1 LSEWG
6 GLLEEYDVIRA
17 ELVEL
22 STTLPEHGTKIQVNR
37 ETTSKSTEEDLAYR
51 IDAPSQMK
59 GSMRYL
65 RHIDRLPPYVFAIVD
80 ELKMQARLAG
90 EDIIDFGMGN
100 PDNPPPQSIIDKLCE
115 AAKNP
120 RNHRYSA
127 SRGIAKLRLAIAQY
141 YQRRFGV
148 ELDYENEVVT
158 TIGVKEGF
166 SHLMWATVNPGDVV
180 MVPTP
185 ASPIHIY
192 APIFA
197 NGDVLHLPF
206 NSPYELL
213 HDMQEAFKRH
223 WPRPKV
229 LILNFPHNPT
239 TSCVDLDFFRQ
250 VVEFARAEGLLV
262 VHDFAYADLV
272 FDGYRAPS
280 LLQVPGAKEVG
291 VEFFSMSKS
300 FNMPGWRVGFA
311 VGNPALVG
319 ALRKMK
325 SYLDYG
331 IFQPLQIAS
340 IVALNELAHEAD
352 LIRDIYQQ
360 RRDVLVQGLQ
370 RLGWPVQKPQGTM
383 FVWAPIPEQYHAMG
397 SLEFAKHVLKEAKV
411 VVSPGVGFGEGGD
424 QHVRFALVENAHRTR
439 QALRGLRRLF

>member
-1 LSEWG
+1 MQKFA
-6 GLLEEYDVIRA
+6 R
-17 ELVEL
+17 
-22 STTLPEHGTKIQVNR
+22 
-37 ETTSKSTEEDLAYR
+37 
-51 IDAPSQMK
+51 
-59 GSMRYL
+59 
-65 RHIDRLPPYVFAIVD
+65 IDRLPPYVFAIVD
-80 ELKMQARLAG
+80 ELKMQARRAG

-120 RNHRYSA
+120 RNHRYST
-127 SRGIAKLRLAIAQY
+127 SRGITKLRLAIAHY

-148 ELDYENEVVT
+148 DLDHESEVVT

-166 SHLMWATVNPGDVV
+166 SHLMWATVNPGDMV

-185 ASPIHIY
+185 AYPIHSY
-192 APIFA
+192 GPIFA
-197 NGDVLHLPF
+197 NGDVLHFPF
-206 NSPYELL
+206 SSPDELL
-213 HDMQEAFKRH
+213 HDMQQAYKRH
-223 WPRPKV
+223 WPHPKV

-280 LLQVPGAKEVG
+280 LLQVPGAKDVG

-340 IVALNELAHEAD
+340 IVALNELEHEVQVICD
-352 LIRDIYQQ
+352 MYQQ
-360 RRDVLVQGLQ
+360 RRDVLVLGLQ
-370 RLGWPVQKPQGTM
+370 RLGWPVQMPRGTM
-383 FVWAPIPEQYHAMG
+383 FVWAPIPEPYRAMG
-397 SLEFAKHVLKEAKV
+397 SLEFCKHVLKEAKV
-411 VVSPGVGFGEGGD
+411 AVSPGIGFGEGGD
-424 QHVRFALVENAHRTR
+424 QHVRFALIENAHRTR

>member
-1 LSEWG
+1 MQKFA
-6 GLLEEYDVIRA
+6 R
-17 ELVEL
+17 
-22 STTLPEHGTKIQVNR
+22 
-37 ETTSKSTEEDLAYR
+37 
-51 IDAPSQMK
+51 
-59 GSMRYL
+59 
-65 RHIDRLPPYVFAIVD
+65 IDRLPPYVFAIVD
-80 ELKMQARLAG
+80 ELKMQARRAG

-120 RNHRYSA
+120 RNHRYST
-127 SRGIAKLRLAIAQY
+127 SRGITKLRLAIAHY

-148 ELDYENEVVT
+148 DLDHESEVVT

-166 SHLMWATVNPGDVV
+166 SHLMWATVNPGDMV

-185 ASPIHIY
+185 AYPIHSY
-192 APIFA
+192 GPIFA
-197 NGDVLHLPF
+197 NGDVLHFPF
-206 NSPYELL
+206 SSPDELL
-213 HDMQEAFKRH
+213 HDMQQAYKRH

-340 IVALNELAHEAD
+340 IVALNELEHEVQVICD
-352 LIRDIYQQ
+352 MYQQ
-360 RRDVLVQGLQ
+360 RRDVLVLGLQ
-370 RLGWPVQKPQGTM
+370 RLGWPVQMPRGTM
-383 FVWAPIPEQYHAMG
+383 FVWAPIPEQYRVMG
-397 SLEFAKHVLKEAKV
+397 SLEFSKHVLKEAKV
-411 VVSPGVGFGEGGD
+411 AVSPGIGFGEGGD
-424 QHVRFALVENAHRTR
+424 QYVRFALIENAHRTR

>member
-1 LSEWG
+1 MQKFA
-6 GLLEEYDVIRA
+6 R
-17 ELVEL
+17 
-22 STTLPEHGTKIQVNR
+22 
-37 ETTSKSTEEDLAYR
+37 
-51 IDAPSQMK
+51 
-59 GSMRYL
+59 
-65 RHIDRLPPYVFAIVD
+65 IDRLPPYVFAIVD
-80 ELKMQARLAG
+80 ELKMQARRAG

-120 RNHRYSA
+120 RNHRYST
-127 SRGIAKLRLAIAQY
+127 SRGITKLRLAITHY

-148 ELDYENEVVT
+148 ELDHESEVVT

-166 SHLMWATVNPGDVV
+166 SHLMWATVNPGDMV

-185 ASPIHIY
+185 AYPIHSY
-192 APIFA
+192 GPIFA
-197 NGDVLHLPF
+197 NGDVLHFPF
-206 NSPYELL
+206 SSPDELL
-213 HDMQEAFKRH
+213 HDMQQAYKRH

-250 VVEFARAEGLLV
+250 VVQFARAEGLLV

-340 IVALNELAHEAD
+340 IVALNELEHEVQVICD
-352 LIRDIYQQ
+352 MYQQ
-360 RRDVLVQGLQ
+360 RRDVLVLGLQ
-370 RLGWPVQKPQGTM
+370 RLGWPVEMPRGTM
-383 FVWAPIPEQYHAMG
+383 FVWAPIPEPYRAMG
-397 SLEFAKHVLKEAKV
+397 SLEFSKHVLKEAKV
-411 VVSPGVGFGEGGD
+411 AVAPGIGFGEGGD
-424 QHVRFALVENAHRTR
+424 QHVRFALIENAHRTR

>member
-1 LSEWG
+1 MQKFA
-6 GLLEEYDVIRA
+6 R
-17 ELVEL
+17 
-22 STTLPEHGTKIQVNR
+22 
-37 ETTSKSTEEDLAYR
+37 
-51 IDAPSQMK
+51 
-59 GSMRYL
+59 
-65 RHIDRLPPYVFAIVD
+65 IDRLPPYVFAIVD
-80 ELKMQARLAG
+80 ELKMQARRAG

-127 SRGIAKLRLAIAQY
+127 SRGITKLRLAIANY
-141 YQRRFGV
+141 YRRRFGV

-166 SHLMWATVNPGDVV
+166 SHLMWATVNPGDTV

-185 ASPIHIY
+185 AYPIHIY
-192 APIFA
+192 GPIFA
-197 NGDVLHLPF
+197 NGDVLYLPF
-206 NSPYELL
+206 STTDELL
-213 HDMQEAFKRH
+213 HDLQQTYKQH
-223 WPRPKV
+223 HPRPQV

-239 TSCVDLDFFRQ
+239 TSCVDLEFFRQ
-250 VVEFARAEGLLV
+250 VVAFARDVGLIV

-272 FDGYRAPS
+272 FDGYQAPS

-311 VGNPALVG
+311 VGNPTLVG

-340 IVALNELAHEAD
+340 IVALNELEHEAEV
-352 LIRDIYQQ
+352 IRDMYQQ

-370 RLGWPVQKPQGTM
+370 RLGWPVQQPRGTM
-383 FVWAPIPEQYHAMG
+383 FVWAPIPEQYRAMG
-397 SLEFAKHVLKEAKV
+397 SLEFAKHVLKETKV
-411 VVSPGVGFGEGGD
+411 AVSPGIGFGAGGD
-424 QHVRFALVENAHRTR
+424 QHVRFALIENAHRTR

>member
-1 LSEWG
+1 MQKFAR
-6 GLLEEYDVIRA
+6 V
-17 ELVEL
+17 
-22 STTLPEHGTKIQVNR
+22 
-37 ETTSKSTEEDLAYR
+37 
-51 IDAPSQMK
+51 
-59 GSMRYL
+59 
-65 RHIDRLPPYVFAIVD
+65 DRLPPYVFAIVD
-80 ELKMQARLAG
+80 ELKMQARRAG

-127 SRGIAKLRLAIAQY
+127 SRGITKLRLAIAQY

-148 ELDYENEVVT
+148 ALDYESEVVT

-166 SHLMWATVNPGDVV
+166 AHLMWATVNPGDIV

-185 ASPIHIY
+185 AYPIHIY
-192 APIFA
+192 GPIFA
-197 NGDVLHLPF
+197 NGDVLHFPF
-206 NSPYELL
+206 SSPDALL

-239 TSCVDLDFFRQ
+239 TSCVDLEFFRQ

-272 FDGYRAPS
+272 FDDYRAPS

-340 IVALNELAHEAD
+340 IVALNELEHEVQVICD
-352 LIRDIYQQ
+352 MYQQ
-360 RRDVLVQGLQ
+360 RRDVLVCGLQ
-370 RLGWPVQKPQGTM
+370 RLGWPVQMPKGTM
-383 FVWAPIPEQYHAMG
+383 FVWASIPEQYRAMG
-397 SLEFAKHVLKEAKV
+397 SLEFSKHVLKEAKV
-411 VVSPGVGFGEGGD
+411 AVSPGIGFGEGGD
-424 QHVRFALVENAHRTR
+424 QYVRFALIENAHRTR
-439 QALRGLRRLF
+439 QALRGLRQLF

>member
-1 LSEWG
+1 MQKFA
-6 GLLEEYDVIRA
+6 R
-17 ELVEL
+17 
-22 STTLPEHGTKIQVNR
+22 
-37 ETTSKSTEEDLAYR
+37 
-51 IDAPSQMK
+51 
-59 GSMRYL
+59 
-65 RHIDRLPPYVFAIVD
+65 IDRLPPYVFAIVD
-80 ELKMQARLAG
+80 ELKMQARRAG

-120 RNHRYSA
+120 RNHRYST
-127 SRGIAKLRLAIAQY
+127 SRGITKLRLAIAHY

-148 ELDYENEVVT
+148 DLDHESEVVT

-166 SHLMWATVNPGDVV
+166 SHLMWATVNPGDMV

-185 ASPIHIY
+185 AYPIHSY
-192 APIFA
+192 GPIFA
-197 NGDVLHLPF
+197 NGDVLHFPF
-206 NSPYELL
+206 SSPDELL
-213 HDMQEAFKRH
+213 HDMQQAYKRH

-250 VVEFARAEGLLV
+250 VVQFAHAEGLLV

-340 IVALNELAHEAD
+340 IVALNELEHEVQVICD
-352 LIRDIYQQ
+352 MYQQ
-360 RRDVLVQGLQ
+360 RRDVLVLGLQ
-370 RLGWPVQKPQGTM
+370 RLGWPVQMPRGTM
-383 FVWAPIPEQYHAMG
+383 FVWAPIPEPYRPMG
-397 SLEFAKHVLKEAKV
+397 SLEFSKHVLKEAKV
-411 VVSPGVGFGEGGD
+411 AVSPGIGFGEGGD
-424 QHVRFALVENAHRTR
+424 QHVRFALIENAHRTR

>member
-1 LSEWG
+1 MQKFA
-6 GLLEEYDVIRA
+6 R
-17 ELVEL
+17 
-22 STTLPEHGTKIQVNR
+22 
-37 ETTSKSTEEDLAYR
+37 
-51 IDAPSQMK
+51 
-59 GSMRYL
+59 
-65 RHIDRLPPYVFAIVD
+65 IDRLPPYVFAIVD
-80 ELKMQARLAG
+80 ELKMQARRAG

-120 RNHRYSA
+120 RNHRYST
-127 SRGIAKLRLAIAQY
+127 SRGITKLRLAIAHY

-148 ELDYENEVVT
+148 DLDHESEVVT

-166 SHLMWATVNPGDVV
+166 SHLMWATVNPGDMV

-185 ASPIHIY
+185 AYPIHSY
-192 APIFA
+192 GPIFA
-197 NGDVLHLPF
+197 NGDVLHFPF
-206 NSPYELL
+206 SSPDELL
-213 HDMQEAFKRH
+213 HDMQQAYKRH

-250 VVEFARAEGLLV
+250 VVQFARTEGLLV

-340 IVALNELAHEAD
+340 IVALNELEHEVQVICD
-352 LIRDIYQQ
+352 MYQQ
-360 RRDVLVQGLQ
+360 RRDVLVLGLQ
-370 RLGWPVQKPQGTM
+370 RLGWPVQMPRGTM
-383 FVWAPIPEQYHAMG
+383 FVWAPIPEPYRAMG
-397 SLEFAKHVLKEAKV
+397 SLEFSKHVLKEAKV
-411 VVSPGVGFGEGGD
+411 AVSPGIGFGEGGD
-424 QHVRFALVENAHRTR
+424 QHVRFALIENAHRTR

>member
-1 LSEWG
+1 MQKFA
-6 GLLEEYDVIRA
+6 R
-17 ELVEL
+17 
-22 STTLPEHGTKIQVNR
+22 
-37 ETTSKSTEEDLAYR
+37 
-51 IDAPSQMK
+51 
-59 GSMRYL
+59 
-65 RHIDRLPPYVFAIVD
+65 IDRLPPYVFAIVD
-80 ELKMQARLAG
+80 ELKMQARRAG

-127 SRGIAKLRLAIAQY
+127 SRGITKLRLAIANY
-141 YQRRFGV
+141 YRRRFGV
-148 ELDYENEVVT
+148 ELDHESEVVT

-185 ASPIHIY
+185 AYPIHIY
-192 APIFA
+192 GPIFA
-197 NGDVLHLPF
+197 NGDVLYMPF
-206 NSPYELL
+206 STTDELL
-213 HDMQEAFKRH
+213 HDLQQAYRQYR
-223 WPRPKV
+223 PRPKV

-239 TSCVDLDFFRQ
+239 TSCVDLEFFRQ
-250 VVEFARAEGLLV
+250 VVAFARDEGLVV

-272 FDGYRAPS
+272 FDGYQAPS

-311 VGNPALVG
+311 VGNPTLVG

-340 IVALNELAHEAD
+340 IVALNELQHEAEV
-352 LIRDIYQQ
+352 IRDMYQQ

-370 RLGWPVQKPQGTM
+370 RLGWPVQQPQGTM
-383 FVWAPIPEQYHAMG
+383 FVWAPIPEPYRAMG

-411 VVSPGVGFGEGGD
+411 AVSPGSGFGAGGD
-424 QHVRFALVENAHRTR
+424 QHVRFALIENAHRTR

>member
-1 LSEWG
+1 MQKFA
-6 GLLEEYDVIRA
+6 R
-17 ELVEL
+17 
-22 STTLPEHGTKIQVNR
+22 
-37 ETTSKSTEEDLAYR
+37 
-51 IDAPSQMK
+51 
-59 GSMRYL
+59 
-65 RHIDRLPPYVFAIVD
+65 IDRLPPYVFAIVD
-80 ELKMQARLAG
+80 ELKMQARRAG

-120 RNHRYSA
+120 RNHRYST
-127 SRGIAKLRLAIAQY
+127 SRGITKLRLAIAHY

-148 ELDYENEVVT
+148 DLDHESEVVT

-166 SHLMWATVNPGDVV
+166 SHLMWATVNPGDMV

-185 ASPIHIY
+185 AYPIHSY
-192 APIFA
+192 GPIFA
-197 NGDVLHLPF
+197 NGDVLHFPF
-206 NSPYELL
+206 SSPDELL
-213 HDMQEAFKRH
+213 HDMQQAYKRH

-340 IVALNELAHEAD
+340 IVALNELEHEVQVICD
-352 LIRDIYQQ
+352 MYQQ
-360 RRDVLVQGLQ
+360 RRDVLVLGLQ
-370 RLGWPVQKPQGTM
+370 RLGWPVQMPRGTM
-383 FVWAPIPEQYHAMG
+383 FVWAPIPEPYRAMG
-397 SLEFAKHVLKEAKV
+397 SLEFSKHVLKEAKV
-411 VVSPGVGFGEGGD
+411 AVSPGIGFGEGGD
-424 QHVRFALVENAHRTR
+424 QHVRFALIENAHRTR